1 MSLFSK
7 SKDDIPRRRINPGA
21 VVTDMELSNSF
32 KRNQTLAGAVS
43 SQSPRA
49 KTHHLAIKRRK
60 VFVVFVIVLL
70 SASFIW
76 ILINNFTAKVTVKM
90 STSMISKSIDKTIY
104 EKTIQKYLDDNP
116 LGRFRFL
123 LDQSSLSA
131 FMISK
136 LPEISGVKQMNVS
149 GLGETSFEISA
160 RTPVAGWMIDS
171 RQHFVDANGVSF
183 DKNYSNSPS
192 VQIIDQSGVS
202 AQAGATV
209 VSQRFLG
216 FVGRVVAQSA
226 TKGYTVVQAIL
237 PPSTTRELE
246 SRIKEGDYL
255 VKLSIDRPVGE
266 QIEDMAVALKY
277 FTNRGMKPQYADV
290 RVSGKAF
297 YL

>member
-7 SKDDIPRRRINPGA
+7 SKNDIPRRRINVGD
-21 VVTDMELSNSF
+21 VTMDAELSNSF
-32 KRNQTLAGAVS
+32 KRNQTLAGPVP
-43 SQSPRA
+43 SQSPRV

-60 VFVVFVIVLL
+60 VFAVFVIVLL
-70 SASFIW
+70 GASFMW

-90 STSMISKSIDKTIY
+90 SSPMISKNIDKTIY
-104 EKTIQKYLDDNP
+104 EKTIQEYLDDNP

-123 LDQSSLSA
+123 LDQSSLNT

-136 LPEISGVKQMNVS
+136 LPEINGIKQMNVS
-149 GLGETSFEISA
+149 GLGETSFEINT
-160 RTPVAGWMIDS
+160 RTPVAGWVIDS
-171 RQHFVDANGVSF
+171 RQHFVDANGISF
-183 DKNYSNSPS
+183 DKNYSSPPS

-202 AQAGATV
+202 AQTGSAV

-216 FVGRVVAQSA
+216 FVGRVVAQSVV
-226 TKGYTVVQAIL
+226 KGYTVTQAII

-246 SRIKEGDYL
+246 IRIKEGDYL

-277 FTNRGMKPQYADV
+277 FTDRVMKPQYIDV